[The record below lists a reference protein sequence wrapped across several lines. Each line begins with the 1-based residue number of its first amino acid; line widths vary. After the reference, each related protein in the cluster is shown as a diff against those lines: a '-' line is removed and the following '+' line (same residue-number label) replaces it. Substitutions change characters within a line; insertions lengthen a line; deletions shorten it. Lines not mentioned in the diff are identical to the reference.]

1 MLDEQTL
8 AERLRETAEQQDD
21 LLPAGLD
28 ADLAAGRRRL
38 RRNRLAIGGSALA
51 ALLVIGGVTATVTAL
66 DDPAGGT
73 QAPVA
78 GGDDPTRPEYTDT
91 PSVKPPAGKGQQ
103 RPDTDELMQRTAAF
117 RAILRAVAVDHLDP
131 SKQHLDF
138 SSNSFSGGGGG
149 GDRNWGTKL
158 GWKIKGQRGQ
168 GMVFLSLANKAQPAH
183 ENPCGQWFDEPVACR
198 PVKLP
203 NGRDAEIAREG
214 ENLEVRYVQPDGEQ
228 MTVEIHSLFG
238 NNTTIP
244 VHDLGISQQQVLDLV
259 QDSRLDLPPLTIEEQ
274 AEKAENDA
282 FAKLSARQLF
292 NPAAKRLDPSG
303 GHLWFGH
310 LDNKDQVVMR
320 AQWRTPGSN
329 ARDYIWVGVEMHRL
343 ATPCGN
349 QTNTVCHRVT
359 LPNGRPAMVGV
370 NPKRGA
376 IEATYEQPDGDSV
389 WVAIDP
395 QRGHTAASLGITQQQ
410 VLELVAD
417 PALDK

>member
-8 AERLRETAEQQDD
+8 AERLRETAEEQDD

-38 RRNRLAIGGSALA
+38 RRHRMAIGGSALA

-73 QAPVA
+73 QPPVA
-78 GGDDPTRPEYTDT
+78 GGNDPTRPEYTDT
-91 PSVKPPAGKGQQ
+91 PSTAPSPKAG
-103 RPDTDELMQRTAAF
+103 RPDTDKLMERTAAF

-131 SKQHLDF
+131 GKDHLDF

-149 GDRNWGTKL
+149 GHRSWGTKL
-158 GWKIKGQRGQ
+158 GWKIQGQRGE
-168 GMVFLSLANKAQPAH
+168 GMLLLSLSDTADSEQG
-183 ENPCGQWFDEPVACR
+183 PCGQWFGKPVACR
-198 PVKLP
+198 SVPLP
-203 NGRDAEIAREG
+203 NGRRADVAREG
-214 ENLEVRYVQPDGEQ
+214 ENLEVRYQQPDGEQ
-228 MTVEIHSLFG
+228 MTVEVHSLFG

-244 VHDLGISQQQVLDLV
+244 VHGMGITQQQVLALV
-259 QDSRLDLPPLTIEEQ
+259 QDERLDLPPLTQEEK
-274 AEKAENDA
+274 AEKAEAEA
-282 FAKLSARQLF
+282 FTKLSARQLF
-292 NPAAKRLDPSG
+292 DPAAKHLDPSG

-310 LDNKDQVVMR
+310 LDNKDQVMMR

-329 ARDYIWVGVEMHRL
+329 ARDYVWVAVEMRSA

-349 QTNTVCHRVT
+349 QTNTVCHPVT

-376 IEATYEQPDGDSV
+376 IEATYAQPDGDSV

-395 QRGHTAASLGITQQQ
+395 QRGHTASSLGITQQQ
-410 VLELVAD
+410 VLDLVAD